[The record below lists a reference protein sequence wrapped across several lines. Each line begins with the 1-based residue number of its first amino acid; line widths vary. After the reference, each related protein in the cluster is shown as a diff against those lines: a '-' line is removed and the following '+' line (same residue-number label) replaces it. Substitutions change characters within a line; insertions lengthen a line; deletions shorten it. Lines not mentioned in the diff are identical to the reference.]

1 MRALSVTITDLI
13 LPRVF
18 IEADS
23 PAQTST
29 SISSLLTLLRSQN
42 AGLPSSSIWNKIK
55 GKGKEVTM
63 PDRNALARPRYLTL
77 AFGDMETI
85 RMELEAVARDWT
97 KPPPDVPFTLRV
109 PIEYVAIA
117 AALTGEDSYQIALH
131 GVQGLRVEIISDA
144 PPPPDEPPPPPPPP
158 VLEMPGT
165 FNLELSPG
173 QHVALDV
180 NINSDE
186 LDMARMED
194 GTLVDGMFWGK
205 LDIIHAG
212 DDHSLEFTGTRL
224 PDNEDYKAGFR
235 VDSRVMTKL
244 AVAAKPV
251 TAKCVLTILAPAMQY
266 CDVVL
271 SFSPLW
277 QPGVTWP
284 PAEKVE
290 DNKIKYFLRAHP
302 GGALEHFENETVTT
316 ALYYEAVPDPG
327 MVDPN
332 EYIAPRNGFAMSLRD
347 FIPHLTNVLDQL
359 GLSVHARTNFLKYIQ
374 VSGLYREFTDKY
386 YSSNM
391 GAFAQHKN
399 IAYRFLSQGKI
410 ASAIDIAVTTDP
422 CVFTRLFLIF
432 RGLTDDEVGA
442 FAGATEKE
450 ANSVNWREIV
460 DWQEDSKDP
469 TLFRI
474 LETSV
479 LEVT

>member
-1 MRALSVTITDLI
+1 M
-13 LPRVF
+13 
-18 IEADS
+18 
-23 PAQTST
+23 
-29 SISSLLTLLRSQN
+29 
-42 AGLPSSSIWNKIK
+42 
-55 GKGKEVTM
+55 
-63 PDRNALARPRYLTL
+63 
-77 AFGDMETI
+77 
-85 RMELEAVARDWT
+85 
-97 KPPPDVPFTLRV
+97 
-109 PIEYVAIA
+109 
-117 AALTGEDSYQIALH
+117 
-131 GVQGLRVEIISDA
+131 GVQGLRVEIVSEG

-165 FNLELSPG
+165 FNLELTPG

-194 GTLVDGMFWGK
+194 GTMVDGMFWGK
-205 LDIIHAG
+205 LDIVHAG
-212 DDHSLEFTGTRL
+212 DDHHLEFTGTRL
-224 PDNEDYKAGFR
+224 PDNEDYKGGFK

-251 TAKCVLTILAPAMQY
+251 TARCHLSILTPAVQY
-266 CDVVL
+266 CDVIL
-271 SFSPLW
+271 SFSSLW

-284 PAEKVE
+284 PAEKLE
-290 DNKIKYFLRAHP
+290 DNKVKYFLRAHP
-302 GGALEHFENETVTT
+302 GGALEHFETEIVTT

-332 EYIAPRNGFAMSLRD
+332 EYIAPRNGYAMSFRD
-347 FIPHLTNVLDQL
+347 FIPHLMNVLDQL
-359 GLSVHARTNFLKYIQ
+359 GLSLHARSNFLNN
-374 VSGLYREFTDKY
+374 
-386 YSSNM
+386 NM
-391 GAFAQHKN
+391 HAFSQHKN
-399 IAYRFLSQGKI
+399 IAYRFLSQSKI

-432 RGLTDDEVGA
+432 RGLTDEEVGA

-450 ANSVNWREIV
+450 ANTVNWREIV
-460 DWQEDSKDP
+460 DWQEDSKDS